1 MYYIVGLGNPGL
13 EYENTRH
20 NVGRMAVD
28 LIADHLDISE
38 NFKADKV
45 LVADKAKGVWDGEPV
60 MLIKPNTFMNKSG
73 ASVSPIVNGLSKEAG
88 IKKAGKIIVIHDDL
102 DLPIG
107 KIRILFNRGSGGH
120 KGVESIKRA
129 LKTEAFIRVKIGV
142 MPTTPTGKL
151 KKPKAGAKGEDW
163 VNDFILGEFQKAEQ
177 AIIKKTL
184 KDVCDA
190 VALIVQG
197 ELVTAYNQ
205 FN

>member
-28 LIADHLDISE
+28 VIAEHLDIAE
-38 NFKADKV
+38 NFKVDKV
-45 LVADKAKGVWDGEPV
+45 LVADKAKGSWSGEPV

-73 ASVSPIVNGLSKEAG
+73 QSVSPIINGLSKEAG

-102 DLPIG
+102 DLPLG

-120 KGVESIKRA
+120 NGVESIKKA
-129 LKTEAFIRVKIGV
+129 LKTEAFIRVKIGI
-142 MPTTPTGKL
+142 MPTTPTGKP
-151 KKPKAGAKGEDW
+151 KKPKGEDKI
-163 VNDFILGEFQKAEQ
+163 NNFILGGFQKAEQ

-184 KDVCDA
+184 KDVRDA
-190 VALIVQG
+190 VALIVQD